1 MTKVHSLPAMK
12 PGSKVRLVVQ
22 KVDTLLMEL
31 DCKFLRVL
39 EESADTVVDASLAL
53 DDDTMPEDPALALE
67 TQAQAQTDVAGEAG
81 SV

>member
-1 MTKVHSLPAMK
+1 
-12 PGSKVRLVVQ
+12 
-22 KVDTLLMEL
+22 MEL